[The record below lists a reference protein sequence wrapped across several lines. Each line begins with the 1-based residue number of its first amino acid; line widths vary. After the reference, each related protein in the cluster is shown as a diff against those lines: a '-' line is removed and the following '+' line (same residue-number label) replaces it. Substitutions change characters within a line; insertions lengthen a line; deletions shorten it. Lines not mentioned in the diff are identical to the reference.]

1 MLAWSSISFSR
12 MWGLGEKWKILGQGG
27 EKGRPVNISFLSC
40 YFFLQETSFLSSW
53 VWSLWWV
60 PVAVSACT
68 VAAICKKSLTKHMTG
83 VAAGPPLLLPSPW
96 GPWGEPIL
104 PFGTGWVRGPTHRQ
118 SSQQSRFAL
127 LWEKQRHHT
136 ALPQRFWKTYTQL
149 ERIAWNCKR
158 NGSDGKRK
166 EERERVEGQIHKT
179 LLVRDSPSRHVN
191 ICERI
196 KTMP

>member
-1 MLAWSSISFSR
+1 MKSNRTSSLSVGIKSASSE
-12 MWGLGEKWKILGQGG
+12 GGSEELGSEHTGGRGQGG

-127 LWEKQRHHT
+127 L
-136 ALPQRFWKTYTQL
+136 
-149 ERIAWNCKR
+149 
-158 NGSDGKRK
+158 
-166 EERERVEGQIHKT
+166 
-179 LLVRDSPSRHVN
+179 
-191 ICERI
+191 
-196 KTMP
+196 